1 MANAVRIA
9 PVETPESIL
18 QYELRVRRHGPA
30 DTEYAIWQIPSPAV
44 PHLTFA
50 RRVAR
55 LRGPNLDLIEHR
67 VLRLLAQSG
76 VRLGPNAGDANSGYT
91 VPEEVALVL
100 GLLFRALAPMKNRA
114 NMRAVVEGI
123 ETMRHEEAA
132 YWAGMAIHRKHPRR
146 VLMAL
151 RILLTATRPEQ
162 DGPRNRPPKAL
173 PVSDRPRNMRI
184 DPVPST
190 ATRGITALGAHADV
204 TST

>member
-1 MANAVRIA
+1 MASAAPIA
-9 PVETPESIL
+9 IETVESIP

-30 DTEYAIWQIPSPAV
+30 DTEYAVWQIPSLAAPRST
-44 PHLTFA
+44 LS

-76 VRLGPNAGDANSGYT
+76 VRLGPGAGQEISGYH

-100 GLLFRALAPMKNRA
+100 GLLFRALAPMRSRA

-132 YWAGMAIHRKHPRR
+132 YWAGMAIHRRHPRR

-151 RILLTATRPEQ
+151 RILLT
-162 DGPRNRPPKAL
+162 DGVVRSSL
-173 PVSDRPRNMRI
+173 RPR
-184 DPVPST
+184 PGPASAAAPT
-190 ATRGITALGAHADV
+190 EGA
-204 TST
+204 